1 MNKNYAQQYYNV
13 DVNEI
18 PVGLLNLVTG
28 YIAYSKEIIVDR
40 AIVNIDGFKPSQ
52 RRIIYSMGVLDKIYD
67 FAKNSTVCGNT
78 AKLHPHGEASVYDT
92 LVRMI
97 AATRTLSIP
106 FLEGEGTFGYVYDNE
121 KPAAMR
127 YTSSKLLPIAKEFLK
142 DLSGVE
148 FMESYDN
155 KYMEPKVLATP
166 YPNVICNPTR
176 GIGVGLASNIPGY
189 NYHEI
194 IKATIE
200 LIEKGYIS
208 NILKPDFPTGK
219 YIVNNEKE
227 FKKIM
232 ETGRGR
238 IKLRGSWYIEG
249 KSIVITSLPYYTD
262 VNAII
267 EEGMKIEGVV
277 KISDESDRLD
287 TLSLNVQCV
296 NKKVLDDVL
305 TQLLKNTKLQMT
317 VKTNIVVIIDD
328 KPVML
333 GVEELLRRWC
343 KHRNE
348 TITKALKK
356 ELSILDIDIPRQE
369 VIVDFLQ
376 NRERVNEFIDAVLKK
391 SAMDGRDLLVG
402 WYPDAT
408 SDTIDWILE
417 RPIKQLEKVG
427 KRIAM
432 LDKLKFRRAE
442 VLNGLANVDA
452 VIIKELH
459 ELDTKYSYP
468 RQSIITDEDYIFEKS
483 NVIIKAAPEPTK
495 LVVEGKFVKKLRD
508 NYVNEDVVGI
518 TCMSNDI
525 VSFIDDK
532 GRLLR
537 LNLENIPFI
546 RSTERGLYLPVQLEL
561 EDDFE
566 LITYEVIRD
575 KKVGYVYKD
584 GYVSVVDYGEWV
596 NLQRCTRMTENG
608 VSRYAPSMIAE
619 FDFSKECLL
628 LVSAKGK
635 IGFASVNFKQ
645 KARTA
650 RTKLVDVADNDEI
663 VAVIPCSYSDILRLV
678 SSPERYRNKVI
689 KVAKDDIFHVDVYK
703 ELYARV
709 NK

>member
-1 MNKNYAQQYYNV
+1 MDTNYVQQYYN
-13 DVNEI
+13 DGANQI
-18 PVGLLNLVTG
+18 PLGLLNLVKG
-28 YIAYSKEIIVDR
+28 YIAYSKEVVVDR

-78 AKLHPHGEASVYDT
+78 AKLHPHGEGSVYDT
-92 LVRMI
+92 LVRLI
-97 AATRTLSIP
+97 GQTRTLSIP

-127 YTSSKLLPIAKEFLK
+127 YTSSKLLPMAKEFLN
-142 DLSGVE
+142 DLSGVD

-155 KYMEPKVLATP
+155 KYMEPKVLSAP
-166 YPNVICNPTR
+166 FPNVICNPTK

-200 LIEKGYIS
+200 LLEKDSIS
-208 NILKPDFPTGK
+208 TILKPDFPTGK
-219 YIVNNEKE
+219 YVVNNEKE

-249 KSIVITSLPYYTD
+249 KSIIITSLPYYTD
-262 VNAII
+262 IKAIM
-267 EEGMKIEGVV
+267 EDAVDIEGIV
-277 KISDESDRLD
+277 KISDESTRLD
-287 TLSLNVQCV
+287 GLRLNVQCT

-305 TQLLKNTKLQMT
+305 TQLLKVTKLQMT

-333 GVEELLRRWC
+333 GVEQLLRRWC
-343 KHRNE
+343 KYRAD
-348 TITKALKK
+348 TINSALKK
-356 ELSILDIDIPRQE
+356 ELSVLDTEIPRQE

-376 NRERVNEFIDAVLKK
+376 KRERVNEFIDVVLKK
-391 SAMDGRDLLVG
+391 SALEGRDLLVS
-402 WYPDAT
+402 WYPEAT
-408 SDTIDWILE
+408 GDTIDWILE

-427 KRIAM
+427 NRI
-432 LDKLKFRRAE
+432 DKLAKLKIRRAE
-442 VLNGLANVDA
+442 VIHSLENVDK
-452 VIIKELH
+452 VIIAQLK

-468 RQSIITDEDYIFEKS
+468 RQSVITDEDYIFEKA
-483 NVIIKAAPEPTK
+483 NVIVKAAPEPTK
-495 LVVEGKFVKKLRD
+495 IVVEGKFVKKLRD
-508 NYVNEDVVGI
+508 NYVNEDVVGV

-663 VAVIPCSYSDILRLV
+663 IAVIPCSYSDILRLV